1 MHEQQQIDKQNSMMA
16 NNSLIDL
23 DMFRYEDGG
32 GDACGALLLGEDYC
46 SSFKDDALGVTTSSS
61 SSNSSSGSS
70 TIDGNNTTTNNN
82 NNDNNNNNTKTTAS
96 NGAMETLTT
105 TGGGGGGAAN
115 AVTKTTSMLEWQTQ
129 GQQQQPQDNSKDNNN
144 KIEAMKSLDAFEMQS
159 SMTDNRGAPHD
170 CLWSTQFRQLRP
182 TPTIQI
188 GEEKFVLRSDTIFVL
203 GMRLNVT
210 KNDIIVFFGK
220 MGHIKMDELTLKPK
234 IFVYKNKLTGRSKGE
249 ATITYTS
256 PYAAQTAIYYLD
268 GAKFLG
274 QVLSVVP
281 AYLST
286 RPGKSVRFSYAQDP
300 VIDQQRR
307 QRQKKWKPAIDNWV
321 CELCRNSNFVWRL
334 SCNRCRVSKS
344 EAITLNNN
352 NNINNNNA
360 ASSAVATSS
369 STVSATAGG
378 QNNWRPR
385 KHDWTCGYC
394 FNVNFWY
401 RQKCN
406 RCRAPKAELQASSE
420 SDRDKWELVVS
431 QTSVV

>member
-1 MHEQQQIDKQNSMMA
+1 MDSATVDSVYENLFSAQNFFAMHEQQQIDKQNSMMA

-32 GDACGALLLGEDYC
+32 GDACGSLLLGEDYC
-46 SSFKDDALGVTTSSS
+46 SSFKDDALGGAA
-61 SSNSSSGSS
+61 SSGSS
-70 TIDGNNTTTNNN
+70 SSGNTEGNNTTNDSNNSSS
-82 NNDNNNNNTKTTAS
+82 TSTGIGAIETAAAATT
-96 NGAMETLTT
+96 TT
-105 TGGGGGGAAN
+105 TGGAAT
-115 AVTKTTSMLEWQTQ
+115 AVTTKTTSLLDWQA
-129 GQQQQPQDNSKDNNN
+129 QPQPLDKDKN
-144 KIEAMKSLDAFEMQS
+144 ETMKSLNAFQMHS

-170 CLWSTQFRQLRP
+170 CLWSSQFRQLRP
-182 TPTIQI
+182 PPTIQI
-188 GEEKFVLRSDTIFVL
+188 GEEKFVLRTDTIFVL

-210 KNDIIVFFGK
+210 KNDIIVYFGK
-220 MGHIKMDELTLKPK
+220 MGHIKMDDLTLKPK

-344 EAITLNNN
+344 EAIT
-352 NNINNNNA
+352 INNASASSSA
-360 ASSAVATSS
+360 ASAN
-369 STVSATAGG
+369 GG

>member
-1 MHEQQQIDKQNSMMA
+1 MA

-32 GDACGALLLGEDYC
+32 GDACGSLLLGEDYC
-46 SSFKDDALGVTTSSS
+46 SSFKDEALGGAASSGSSS
-61 SSNSSSGSS
+61 SSTNTDDNNNSS
-70 TIDGNNTTTNNN
+70 NTTTGAIE
-82 NNDNNNNNTKTTAS
+82 TA
-96 NGAMETLTT
+96 AAAAAAATTT
-105 TGGGGGGAAN
+105 TGGAATTT
-115 AVTKTTSMLEWQTQ
+115 TKTTSLLDWQV
-129 GQQQQPQDNSKDNNN
+129 QQPLDKDKN
-144 KIEAMKSLDAFEMQS
+144 ETMKCLNAFDMHS

-170 CLWSTQFRQLRP
+170 CLWSSQFRQLRP
-182 TPTIQI
+182 PPTIQI
-188 GEEKFVLRSDTIFVL
+188 GEEKFVLRTDTIFVL

-210 KNDIIVFFGK
+210 KNDIIVYFGK
-220 MGHIKMDELTLKPK
+220 MGHIKMDDLTLKPK

-344 EAITLNNN
+344 EAIT
-352 NNINNNNA
+352 INN
-360 ASSAVATSS
+360 ASASVSGSS
-369 STVSATAGG
+369 SGSGSASANGG
-378 QNNWRPR
+378 QQNNWRPR

>member
-1 MHEQQQIDKQNSMMA
+1 MDFATVDSVYENLFSAQNFFAMHEQQQQIDKQNSMMA
-16 NNSLIDL
+16 NSSLIDL

-32 GDACGALLLGEDYC
+32 GDACGSLLLGEDFC
-46 SSFKDDALGVTTSSS
+46 GTFKDDTIGGVNSGSSS
-61 SSNSSSGSS
+61 SSNNATNGENDKNMNGGNSIT
-70 TIDGNNTTTNNN
+70 TIKNTTEGGLMDSTSA
-82 NNDNNNNNTKTTAS
+82 TSTTKVTATAVAAKTT
-96 NGAMETLTT
+96 NM
-105 TGGGGGGAAN
+105 
-115 AVTKTTSMLEWQTQ
+115 TSLLELQA
-129 GQQQQPQDNSKDNNN
+129 QQQQSLQQRDKVND
-144 KIEAMKSLDAFEMQS
+144 EAEKPLDAFDMQS
-159 SMTDNRGAPHD
+159 SMTDNRGAPLG
-170 CLWSTQFRQLRP
+170 CLWSSQLRLP
-182 TPTIQI
+182 RPAPTIQI
-188 GEEKFVLRSDTIFVL
+188 GEEKFVLRTDTIFVL

-256 PYAAQTAIYYLD
+256 PYAAQAAIHYLD

-300 VIDQQRR
+300 IIDQQRR

-334 SCNRCRVSKS
+334 SCNRCQVSKS
-344 EAITLNNN
+344 EAIANP
-352 NNINNNNA
+352 
-360 ASSAVATSS
+360 VAGS
-369 STVSATAGG
+369 G
-378 QNNWRPR
+378 QGTWRPR
-385 KHDWTCGYC
+385 KRDWTCGFC

-406 RCRAPKAELQASSE
+406 RCRAPKAELQSGSE

>member
-1 MHEQQQIDKQNSMMA
+1 MA
-16 NNSLIDL
+16 NSSLIDL

-32 GDACGALLLGEDYC
+32 GDACGSLLLGEDYC
-46 SSFKDDALGVTTSSS
+46 STFKDDTIGGGGATNANSNSNS
-61 SSNSSSGSS
+61 SSNS
-70 TIDGNNTTTNNN
+70 NTTSSK
-82 NNDNNNNNTKTTAS
+82 NTGNINSGNGITTINS
-96 NGAMETLTT
+96 TTEGGTMDTSSETT
-105 TGGGGGGAAN
+105 TTKATAA
-115 AVTKTTSMLEWQTQ
+115 AVATTTTKRTSLLELQA
-129 GQQQQPQDNSKDNNN
+129 QQQQPLQQQDKVND
-144 KIEAMKSLDAFEMQS
+144 EAEKPLDAFEMQS
-159 SMTDNRGAPHD
+159 SMTVNRGAPLG
-170 CLWSTQFRQLRP
+170 CLWSSQFRLPRP
-182 TPTIQI
+182 APTIQI
-188 GEEKFVLRSDTIFVL
+188 GEEKFVLRTDTIFVL

-256 PYAAQTAIYYLD
+256 PYATQAAIHYLD

-300 VIDQQRR
+300 IIDQQRR

-334 SCNRCRVSKS
+334 SCNRCQVSKS
-344 EAITLNNN
+344 EAVTN
-352 NNINNNNA
+352 
-360 ASSAVATSS
+360 SV
-369 STVSATAGG
+369 VGG
-378 QNNWRPR
+378 QGTWRLR
-385 KHDWTCGYC
+385 KRDWTCGFC

-401 RQKCN
+401 RKKCN
-406 RCRAPKAELQASSE
+406 RCRAPKAELQSSSE

>member
-1 MHEQQQIDKQNSMMA
+1 MGNS
-16 NNSLIDL
+16 SLIDL

-32 GDACGALLLGEDYC
+32 GDACGSLLLGEDYC
-46 SSFKDDALGVTTSSS
+46 STYKDD
-61 SSNSSSGSS
+61 
-70 TIDGNNTTTNNN
+70 TIGGAAAPNANNN
-82 NNDNNNNNTKTTAS
+82 NNNISGGGVGGSSNNSNNAANSENTKIINSGNGITTMNNSTENGGPMNTSATTTTTA
-96 NGAMETLTT
+96 
-105 TGGGGGGAAN
+105 AA
-115 AVTKTTSMLEWQTQ
+115 AVLAAKAAAAAAAAAATATNMTSLLELQA
-129 GQQQQPQDNSKDNNN
+129 QQQQPLQKQDKVND
-144 KIEAMKSLDAFEMQS
+144 EADKPLDAFDMQS
-159 SMTDNRGAPHD
+159 SITGNRGAPLG
-170 CLWSTQFRQLRP
+170 CLWSSQFRLPRP
-182 TPTIQI
+182 APTIQI
-188 GEEKFVLRSDTIFVL
+188 GEEKFVLRTDTIFVL

-256 PYAAQTAIYYLD
+256 PYAAQAAIHYLD

-300 VIDQQRR
+300 IIDQQRR

-334 SCNRCRVSKS
+334 SCNRCQVSKS
-344 EAITLNNN
+344 EAVTNP
-352 NNINNNNA
+352 
-360 ASSAVATSS
+360 V
-369 STVSATAGG
+369 AGG
-378 QNNWRPR
+378 QGTWRPR
-385 KHDWTCGYC
+385 KRDWTCGFC

-406 RCRAPKAELQASSE
+406 RCRAPKAVLQSSSE